1 MFLDLVVYYSDT
13 VYISETVCD
22 TYTWHDSVYTTSGT
36 YYYLTETS
44 HGCDSLEVLNLTIN
58 YRDTAYF
65 AQTACDSYEW
75 HGQAY
80 TNSGIYTYL
89 TQTAHGCDSIEVLDL
104 TINYSYSTESTD
116 TLAGDHPYNWLGDT
130 LTVAGDYTQTLMAIN
145 GCDST
150 VTLHLRD
157 NPVSINTI
165 VIPEQC
171 AGEELVEFEI
181 ITQGHIDYLQILCS
195 PDAKAAGLRD
205 TTFTPP
211 ADRLFGYHH
220 SARAGV
226 HRATLTAYF
235 HQLPVLHQDL
245 VFKVLYPNTIF
256 EQQWNDMITI
266 LMPAYNG
273 GYDFTAF
280 QWYKDGEPL
289 QGETHSYL
297 YQSLSFGAEYS
308 ALLTSPDGL
317 QLMSC
322 PIVPVDMAEISVYP
336 TIVKTGESVTC
347 HITDDA
353 TVLLFSSTGKLVQS
367 LDLNAGDV
375 VLTMPATAG
384 IYMLKVLTI
393 NNKEREI
400 KIIVR

>member
-1 MFLDLVVYYSDT
+1 MAWSSIYKLRT
-13 VYISETVCD
+13 
-22 TYTWHDSVYTTSGT
+22 
-36 YYYLTETS
+36 
-44 HGCDSLEVLNLTIN
+44 
-58 YRDTAYF
+58 
-65 AQTACDSYEW
+65 
-75 HGQAY
+75 
-80 TNSGIYTYL
+80 YTYL
-89 TQTAHGCDSIEVLDL
+89 TQTVHGCDSIEVLDL
-104 TINYSYSTESTD
+104 TINYSYSTELTD

-130 LTVAGDYTQTLMAIN
+130 LTVAGDYPQTLMAIN

-150 VTLHLRD
+150 VTLHLLD

-195 PDAKAAGLRD
+195 PDAKAVGLRD

-266 LMPAYNG
+266 LTPAYNG

-297 YQSLSFGAEYS
+297 YQSLSLGAEYS